1 MLKTVNLTGKYQSGA
16 PCVMLL
22 GGFDGAHVG
31 HRKLISHARE
41 YGLPVGA
48 MTIGGGKK
56 KKNLFTFSER
66 EDIFRSLSVDFVF
79 ELPFSEIRD
88 LPPADFVRI
97 LTEAF
102 SPRAF
107 VCGEDF
113 RFGKGAEG
121 TPKQIKDLT
130 RVSVEIL
137 KLVCVDGEKAS
148 SSLVKELLEKG
159 DAARAAKVL
168 GEPFFLKGEVVKDRQ
183 VGRLMGFPTANIL
196 YPEEKFALKKGVYE
210 AAAEVD
216 GKEYKGISN
225 FGSRPTF
232 GNARVLTE
240 TYLDGFDGDLYG
252 RTITVRFLRYLRD
265 IKKFEDMNALKGQ
278 LESDIER
285 VRSNR

>member
-1 MLKTVNLTGKYQSGA
+1 MQ
-16 PCVMLL
+16 
-22 GGFDGAHVG
+22 
-31 HRKLISHARE
+31 
-41 YGLPVGA
+41 
-48 MTIGGGKK
+48 
-56 KKNLFTFSER
+56 
-66 EDIFRSLSVDFVF
+66 
-79 ELPFSEIRD
+79 
-88 LPPADFVRI
+88 
-97 LTEAF
+97 
-102 SPRAF
+102 
-107 VCGEDF
+107 
-113 RFGKGAEG
+113 
-121 TPKQIKDLT
+121 
-130 RVSVEIL
+130 
-137 KLVCVDGEKAS
+137 KLVRMNGEKVS
-148 SSLVKELLEKG
+148 SSLVKRLLEEG

-168 GEPFFLKGEVVKDRQ
+168 GEPFFLKGEVIKDRQ

-232 GNARVLTE
+232 DNARVLTE
-240 TYLDGFDGDLYG
+240 TYLDEFDGDLYG

>member
-22 GGFDGAHVG
+22 GGFAGAHVG
-31 HRKLISHARE
+31 HIKLISRARE

-48 MTIGGGKK
+48 MTIGGGKGT
-56 KKNLFTFSER
+56 KNLFTFSER
-66 EDIFRSLSVDFVF
+66 EDIFRSLFVDFIF

-88 LPPADFVRI
+88 MSCEEFIRVLFER
-97 LTEAF
+97 F

-121 TPKQIKDLT
+121 TPERIKNLT
-130 RVSVEIL
+130 RVSVEVQ
-137 KLVCVDGEKAS
+137 KLVRMNGEKVS
-148 SSLVKELLEKG
+148 SSLVKRLLEEG

-168 GEPFFLKGEVVKDRQ
+168 GEPFFLKGEVIKDRQ

-232 GNARVLTE
+232 DNARVLTE
-240 TYLDGFDGDLYG
+240 TYLDEFDGDLYG

>member
-1 MLKTVNLTGKYQSGA
+1 MTARTSGT
-16 PCVMLL
+16 
-22 GGFDGAHVG
+22 
-31 HRKLISHARE
+31 E

-48 MTIGGGKK
+48 MTIGGGKGT
-56 KKNLFTFSER
+56 KNLFTFSER
-66 EDIFRSLSVDFVF
+66 EDIFRSLFVDFIF

-88 LPPADFVRI
+88 MSCEEFIRVLFER
-97 LTEAF
+97 F

-121 TPKQIKDLT
+121 TPERIKNLT
-130 RVSVEIL
+130 RVSVEVQ
-137 KLVCVDGEKAS
+137 KLVRMNGEKVS
-148 SSLVKELLEKG
+148 SSLVKRLLEEG

-168 GEPFFLKGEVVKDRQ
+168 GEPFFLKGEVIKDRQ

-232 GNARVLTE
+232 DNARVLTE
-240 TYLDGFDGDLYG
+240 TYLDEFDGDLYG

>member
-31 HRKLISHARE
+31 HRKLISRARE

-48 MTIGGGKK
+48 MTIGGGKGT
-56 KKNLFTFSER
+56 KNLFTFSER
-66 EDIFRSLSVDFVF
+66 EDIFRSLFVDFIF

-88 LPPADFVRI
+88 MSCEEFIRVLFER
-97 LTEAF
+97 F

-121 TPKQIKDLT
+121 TPERIKNLT
-130 RVSVEIL
+130 RVSVEVQ
-137 KLVCVDGEKAS
+137 KLVRMNGEKVS
-148 SSLVKELLEKG
+148 SSLVKRLLEEG

-168 GEPFFLKGEVVKDRQ
+168 GEPFFLKGEVIKDRQ

-232 GNARVLTE
+232 DNARVLTE
-240 TYLDGFDGDLYG
+240 TYLDEFDGDLYG

-265 IKKFEDMNALKGQ
+265 IKSLKT
-278 LESDIER
+278 
-285 VRSNR
+285 